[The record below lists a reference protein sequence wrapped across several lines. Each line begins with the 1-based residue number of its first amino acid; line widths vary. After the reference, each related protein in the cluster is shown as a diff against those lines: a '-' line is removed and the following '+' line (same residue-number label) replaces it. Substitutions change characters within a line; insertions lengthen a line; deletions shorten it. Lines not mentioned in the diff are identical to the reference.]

1 MPGNDCPAYHAKR
14 NRCAPNVPACQRI
27 EEWSNLMDACYR
39 LEDTTKVFS
48 PALLFYKELIVK
60 NIEQA
65 VSMAGSAS
73 RLRPHAKTHKTR
85 EIIQLELKAG
95 ITKHKCA
102 TIAEA
107 EMLATTGAHEVFLA
121 YNMVGPN
128 CARLAEL
135 AKKFP
140 QVGFAVTADDSQALA
155 DLSKTLVTA
164 GVTVDVLLDLDVGQH
179 RTGMMPGAAAEKLY
193 EQICGLPG
201 VRPGGFHVYDGHQ
214 HQEDAGERKS
224 AVLRALEPVLEL
236 RSKLERRSL
245 PVPKLICGGTPTFP
259 IYAALDFPGL
269 ELAPGTFVLH
279 DSGYGTRFDDL
290 KAFTPAALLLTRV
303 VSRPTPTRVTM
314 DLGYKALA
322 SDPPAGKRCRLLDVP
337 DYEAVLQN
345 EEHFVIETPA
355 AGNYRPG
362 DVIYA
367 IPTHVCPTVH
377 VHREALVV
385 EGGKVTQKWE
395 IVGRDRRL
403 TI

>member
-1 MPGNDCPAYHAKR
+1 
-14 NRCAPNVPACQRI
+14 
-27 EEWSNLMDACYR
+27 MDSCYR
-39 LEDTTKVFS
+39 LQDPSKVFS

-60 NIEQA
+60 NINQA
-65 VSMAGSAS
+65 VKMAGSPA

-85 EIIQLELKAG
+85 EIIELELQAG

-107 EMLATTGAHEVFLA
+107 EMLATTGVRDVFLA

-128 CARLAEL
+128 CERLALL

-140 QVGFAVTADDSQALA
+140 DVDFSVTADDAHSLNELSSALVRSGA
-155 DLSKTLVTA
+155 AA
-164 GVTVDVLLDLDVGQH
+164 GVLLDLDVGQH
-179 RTGMMPGAAAEKLY
+179 RTGMMPGLAAEKLY
-193 EQICGLPG
+193 EHICRLPG
-201 VRPGGFHVYDGHQ
+201 IRPGGLHVYDGHQ
-214 HQEDAGERKS
+214 HQEDAGERKA
-224 AVLRALEPVLEL
+224 AVLRALEPVLDL
-236 RSKLERRSL
+236 KKSLEQHGMS
-245 PVPKLICGGTPTFP
+245 VPRVICGGTPTFP
-259 IYAALDFPGL
+259 VYAALDFPGL

-279 DSGYGTRFDDL
+279 DSGYGQKFSDL
-290 KAFTPAALLLTRV
+290 SGFTPAALLLTRV
-303 VSRPTPTRVTM
+303 ISRPTATRVTM
-314 DLGYKALA
+314 DLGYKAVA

-355 AGNYRPG
+355 AGNFKPG

-377 VHREALVV
+377 IHSHALVV
-385 EGGKVTQKWE
+385 ENGVVTQKWE
-395 IVGRDRRL
+395 IVARDRCL

>member
-1 MPGNDCPAYHAKR
+1 
-14 NRCAPNVPACQRI
+14 
-27 EEWSNLMDACYR
+27 MDACYR
-39 LEDTTKVFS
+39 LHDTSQVFS

-60 NIEQA
+60 NIALA
-65 VSMAGSAS
+65 VRMAGSAS

-85 EIIQLELKAG
+85 EIIELELQAG

-107 EMLATTGAHEVFLA
+107 EMLASAGAADVFLA

-135 AKKFP
+135 AEHYP
-140 QVGFAVTADDSQALA
+140 QVRFAVTADDPQALA
-155 DLSKTLVTA
+155 DLSKALEKA
-164 GVTVDVLLDLDVGQH
+164 GVSVDVLLDLDVGQH
-179 RTGMMPGAAAEKLY
+179 RTGMTPGAAAERLY
-193 EQICGLPG
+193 ERICSLPA
-201 VRPGGFHVYDGHQ
+201 VKPGGFHVYDGHQ
-214 HQEDAGERKS
+214 NQEDPSERKA
-224 AVLRALEPVLEL
+224 AVLRSLEPVLEL
-236 RSKLERRSL
+236 RAALERRGM
-245 PVPKLICGGTPTFP
+245 PVPRLICGGTPTFP
-259 IYAALDFPGL
+259 VYATLDFPGL

-279 DSGYGTRFDDL
+279 DSGYGTRFSDL
-290 KAFTPAALLLTRV
+290 TGFTPAALLLTRV

-345 EEHFVIETPA
+345 EEHLVIETPA

-367 IPTHVCPTVH
+367 VPTHVCPTVH
-377 VHREALVV
+377 VHREAHVV
-385 EGGKVTQKWE
+385 EGGRITQKWE
-395 IVGRDRRL
+395 IVARDRRL